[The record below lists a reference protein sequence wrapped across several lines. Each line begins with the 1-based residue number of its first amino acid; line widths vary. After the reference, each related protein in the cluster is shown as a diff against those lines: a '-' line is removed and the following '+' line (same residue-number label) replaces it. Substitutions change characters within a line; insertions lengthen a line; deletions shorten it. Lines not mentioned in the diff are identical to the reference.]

1 MSSSHCQEGLQVSE
15 KKPTIFLIDD
25 DLSAR
30 QGLARL
36 LRAAGYA
43 VAAFGS
49 AREFLDSARHDAPGC
64 MVLDIRMPGLSGLD
78 LQEQLLHADYSMPI
92 IFITA
97 HGDIPMTVQAIQKG
111 AIDFLTK
118 PVERVQ
124 LLAAIGRA
132 LDKDRAAGTEREE
145 LRELR
150 QRLGGLKTR
159 EREVLSFVIAG
170 LLNKQIAAELALT
183 EATVKVHR
191 GRLMRKLQVTS
202 VAELVGLAQKAGI
215 PAAKTAGQ

>member
-1 MSSSHCQEGLQVSE
+1 MSSSQCQDDLQVSE
-15 KKPTIFLIDD
+15 KQPTIFLIDD
-25 DLSAR
+25 DPSAR
-30 QGLARL
+30 QGLTRL
-36 LRAAGYA
+36 LRAAGYV

-49 AREFLDSARHDAPGC
+49 AREFLDSTRHDGPGC
-64 MVLDIRMPGLSGLD
+64 MVLDIQMPELSGLE
-78 LQEQLLHADYSMPI
+78 LQEQLLHSDYSLPI
-92 IFITA
+92 IFITG
-97 HGDIPMTVQAIQKG
+97 HGDIPMSVQAIKKG

-124 LLAAIGRA
+124 LLTAIRQA

-145 LRELR
+145 LNELR
-150 QRLGGLKTR
+150 QRLGRLKTR
-159 EREVLSFVIAG
+159 ERQVLSFVIAG
-170 LLNKQIAAELALT
+170 RLNKQIAAELALT